1 MNRIKPLGASSKAKS
16 RNLRSLALLLEDE
29 EPKSASL
36 VRDHIL
42 KIGRPMLPYLMDL
55 ERSHPPLFQKAQG
68 LISDIA
74 FGELKREFEK
84 FARLSENKKD
94 LEKGAFLIAR
104 FAYPMLDEKVYRK
117 WLDRVAAKIQG
128 DISRL
133 EKPTMAFKRLH
144 SFLSTAMGFR
154 LNEENYYDP
163 DNNYLNRVIEMR
175 RGTPLSLSIL
185 FLTLARRLKIPA
197 FGIGLPGHFI
207 VGLGRPSLFWD
218 PILNK
223 VLDVSG
229 MRRRLAQNG
238 FSYDPSVLRPVSNS
252 YILMRLLRNLMA
264 VYQNAGLNLNS
275 ERLGELAQIL
285 LIPQ

>member
-1 MNRIKPLGASSKAKS
+1 MHRTTTRAKKTAQS

-29 EPKSASL
+29 DAKSASL

-42 KIGRPMLPYLMDL
+42 RIGRPMLPYLMDL
-55 ERSHPPLFQKAQG
+55 EHSHPPLFQKARG

-74 FGELKREFEK
+74 FEELKKEFEQ
-84 FARLSENKKD
+84 FASLSENKKD

-104 FAYPMLDEKVYRK
+104 FSYPLLDEKVYHK
-117 WLDRVAAKIQG
+117 WLDHVAEKIKD
-128 DISRL
+128 DISRAQNS
-133 EKPTMAFKRLH
+133 TAAFKRLH
-144 SFLSTAMGFR
+144 SFLSNAMGFR
-154 LNEENYYDP
+154 INEENYYDP

-175 RGTPLSLSIL
+175 KGTPLSLSIL
-185 FLTLARRLKIPA
+185 FLILARRLKIPV

-229 MRRRLAQNG
+229 MRKRLAQNG
-238 FSYDPSVLRPVSNS
+238 FSYDPSVLRPVSTS
-252 YILMRLLRNLMA
+252 HILMRLLRNLMA

-275 ERLGELAQIL
+275 EKLGELAQIL